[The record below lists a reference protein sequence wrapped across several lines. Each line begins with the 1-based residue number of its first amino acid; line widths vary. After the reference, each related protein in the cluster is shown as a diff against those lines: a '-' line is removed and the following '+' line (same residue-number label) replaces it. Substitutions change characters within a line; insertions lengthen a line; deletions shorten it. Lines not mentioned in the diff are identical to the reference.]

1 MRRSLLL
8 SLVAVL
14 SLSACGQAPLGA
26 SGALRARPAAALGVR
41 EASDGDVVMLHDIG
55 EQAKQTQK
63 DIDAKYAALGLT
75 TAAGR
80 KLTPAREAAIRDG
93 LTPFL
98 ATLDGRF
105 TGWIAQLQN
114 DTAYADVAQ
123 NLSQRRPMLGDAVP
137 TDASAADL
145 LYRLTQYRLKL
156 GTLIEYAVRHGAVA
170 DD

>member
-1 MRRSLLL
+1 MRRSLLV
-8 SLVAVL
+8 SLVALL
-14 SLSACGQAPLGA
+14 SLSACGQAPWA
-26 SGALRARPAAALGVR
+26 SSGGLRARPAAVVGVR
-41 EASDGDVVMLHDIG
+41 EASNGDVAMLHDIG

-63 DIDAKYAALGLT
+63 DVDAKYAELGLT

-80 KLTPAREAAIRDG
+80 KLTPAREAAIKEG

-105 TGWIAQLQN
+105 TGWIAQLQS
-114 DTAYADVAQ
+114 DTAFADVAKD
-123 NLSQRRPMLGDAVP
+123 LSQRRPMLGDGLPA
-137 TDASAADL
+137 DASAADL